1 MAYIPARYECPMLR
15 SLHFLQ
21 RVKHRRIASNLSL
34 FEESP
39 RTIQDAKNKIAPIHS
54 RKFSEGN
61 KVSSIRTKKHVYSS
75 NRIFIRGV
83 QSRPVQKIKVCND
96 SVGYSLRTFA
106 LATNKDKNAGKRPI
120 NSSISE
126 KKPHKN
132 SVSTQGQMKQKE
144 MSDYN
149 LTPWQ

>member
-1 MAYIPARYECPMLR
+1 
-15 SLHFLQ
+15 
-21 RVKHRRIASNLSL
+21 
-34 FEESP
+34 
-39 RTIQDAKNKIAPIHS
+39 
-54 RKFSEGN
+54 
-61 KVSSIRTKKHVYSS
+61 
-75 NRIFIRGV
+75 
-83 QSRPVQKIKVCND
+83 VQKIKVCND

-106 LATNKDKNAGKRPI
+106 LATNKDKNAGRRPV

-126 KKPHKN
+126 KKPYKN